1 MKTIHYCMRL
11 QCNVNRIQHSQSEND
26 VSAND
31 FSGCSEN
38 EESSTVQSRASVD
51 GKVNF
56 AVAVQTATLLV
67 DGLVWAKRELN
78 SVQFMCASNALDTI
92 CYGSTHTHK
101 AGTYTTVDL
110 WNKPGYHAILSMHVC
125 ALSV

>member
-1 MKTIHYCMRL
+1 MHYCMRL

-78 SVQFMCASNALDTI
+78 SVQFMCLCVHPMYLNTI
-92 CYGSTHTHK
+92 CYGSTHTCK
-101 AGTYTTVDL
+101 A
-110 WNKPGYHAILSMHVC
+110 VC
-125 ALSV
+125 ACSGCAC

>member
-1 MKTIHYCMRL
+1 MKMMHYCMRL

-56 AVAVQTATLLV
+56 TVAVQTAKLRIS
-67 DGLVWAKRELN
+67 GWACL
-78 SVQFMCASNALDTI
+78 
-92 CYGSTHTHK
+92 G
-101 AGTYTTVDL
+101 
-110 WNKPGYHAILSMHVC
+110 
-125 ALSV
+125 